1 MFTGIIESLGEIQ
14 SVNKSKANININIKS
29 SLANELKIDQ
39 SLSHNGVCLTI
50 VNVSKSSYSVTAIN
64 ETLLKTNLKNLKP
77 GDFVNL
83 ERSMKM
89 NGRLD
94 GHIVQGH
101 VDQTGTCTSI
111 ENYNGSWVFS
121 FDFNPE
127 YKNITIEKGSITVN
141 GVSLTVINSNK
152 NSFSVAIIPYTYENT
167 NFHKLV
173 KGEIVNL
180 EFDVLGKYI
189 AKMHHLYK

>member
-101 VDQTGTCTSI
+101 VDQTGACTSI

>member
-77 GDFVNL
+77 WL
-83 ERSMKM
+83 WHM
-89 NGRLD
+89 NTLRPCL
-94 GHIVQGH
+94 
-101 VDQTGTCTSI
+101 
-111 ENYNGSWVFS
+111 
-121 FDFNPE
+121 FN
-127 YKNITIEKGSITVN
+127 
-141 GVSLTVINSNK
+141 
-152 NSFSVAIIPYTYENT
+152 
-167 NFHKLV
+167 
-173 KGEIVNL
+173 
-180 EFDVLGKYI
+180 
-189 AKMHHLYK
+189 